1 MRNKK
6 EALKRRLE
14 RLKDSLFKEQ
24 QRLHGVIN
32 NIGWGTGMRCIK
44 CTPSFRREDEIKAKI
59 QEVETQLSEL
69 Q

>member
-24 QRLHGVIN
+24 QRLRGVIN
-32 NIGWGTGMRCIK
+32 NIGWGTGMRCTK

-59 QEVETQLSEL
+59 KEVETQLSEL